1 MPTSV
6 QPVDWLAVAAPL
18 LVAVLALLLLVLD
31 AFLPA
36 GRRQVTGWLAGIGLL
51 GALALLVPLVG
62 DERETFCVPGH
73 GLVLESCS
81 YEVDDL
87 TLVFQALVLAPLERD
102 DDRNAADEPWD
113 FLQVIP
119 ASGPLTVLVEE
130 PSKGGD
136 RYWNAAPRDLDY
148 SSALLQFVDL
158 FDWDVQGFRD
168 MSLVMVWM
176 PQGPAGAGLDS
187 RYALF
192 ERQSVT
198 VVVKDMAPL

>member
-1 MPTSV
+1 MTPDLLIRRYCECARSV
-6 QPVDWLAVAAPL
+6 WNTYFLGDAVDEFTVKRFDEIRRL
-18 LVAVLALLLLVLD
+18 LFHSLVL
-31 AFLPA
+31 
-36 GRRQVTGWLAGIGLL
+36 
-51 GALALLVPLVG
+51 VP
-62 DERETFCVPGH
+62 R
-73 GLVLESCS
+73 
-81 YEVDDL
+81 
-87 TLVFQALVLAPLERD
+87 ERD
-102 DDRNAADEPWD
+102 DDRNEDEEPWD

-130 PSKGGD
+130 PSKDGN